1 MRRLA
6 AAVALAACVSS
17 TGCTR
22 TGLIDVVM
30 RGAARP
36 DPAPFETFDRYLLLA
51 GDTHC
56 HVSPPDVPW
65 HASRDFADTVRLAER
80 EGLDFVILTPHIAAR
95 FWETDED
102 RAAVVEAQRTVTN
115 AIAATPS
122 RTIFIPGF
130 EYTDYAFGHVGLS
143 FADVSAALAD
153 VSVEASRRAPER
165 FFASWNA
172 HGGLF
177 TINHPVLRPIP
188 NAGFAPARADLSWRA
203 FQGAP
208 VPAEIRWV
216 SEHAQSIEVFNL
228 DLSHLRD
235 QFALGDRDRSLREAS
250 HLAERE
256 SRRTGRRITHVGGSD
271 SHGDHLRAVTFLLAR
286 ERSAAGVRA
295 AILAGRACVR
305 AAEACTLQVRNRDG
319 APWRNVGDALPRSGD
334 AVEARASGGD
344 VTFLVDGVV
353 AARAPSEMVT
363 RVPIPSWKRCAQVR
377 AIVGESWSSP
387 VYVGD
392 CSERAARPDDG
403 RARRVDD
410 AR

>member
-1 MRRLA
+1 VKRLA
-6 AAVALAACVSS
+6 LALALAACASV
-17 TGCTR
+17 TGCSR

-30 RGAARP
+30 HGAARP

-65 HASRDFADTVRLAER
+65 HASRDFGETARLAAR
-80 EGLDFVILTPHIAAR
+80 EGLDFVILTPHIASR
-95 FWETDED
+95 FWESAEGRED
-102 RAAVVEAQRTVTN
+102 VVAAQRALTSE
-115 AIAATPS
+115 IAATPS
-122 RTIFIPGF
+122 QTIFIPGF

-153 VSVEASRRAPER
+153 VSVEESRRAPER

-172 HGGLF
+172 HGGLV

-188 NAGFAPARADLSWRA
+188 HAGFAPARADLSWRA
-203 FQGAP
+203 FEGKP
-208 VPAEIRWV
+208 VPPEVRWV

-235 QFALGDRDRSLREAS
+235 QFALGDRDRSLREAA

-271 SHGDHLRAVTFLLAR
+271 SHGDHMRAVTFLLAR

-305 AAEACTLQVRNRDG
+305 AAEACTLQVRSSPG
-319 APWRNVGDALPRSGD
+319 APWHNVGDAVPRSGD

-353 AARAPSEMVT
+353 AARAPSEAVT
-363 RVPIPSWKRCAQVR
+363 RVPVPAWRRCAQVR

-387 VYVGD
+387 VYVGA
-392 CSERAARPDDG
+392 CSERPARADDG
-403 RARRVDD
+403 RAGRAHDPG
-410 AR
+410 